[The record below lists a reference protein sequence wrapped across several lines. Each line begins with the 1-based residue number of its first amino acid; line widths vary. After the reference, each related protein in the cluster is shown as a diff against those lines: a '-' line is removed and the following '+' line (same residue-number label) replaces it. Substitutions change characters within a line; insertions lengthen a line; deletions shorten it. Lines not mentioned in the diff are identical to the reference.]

1 MKPIYSPVTT
11 PDGATLIVGL
21 LSLAFLAMIGIF
33 ATTTSTI
40 ETRAASNE
48 QNSTVAFYAA
58 EIALMTGEAVVESL
72 LSRSD
77 FNEDTIA
84 EHFAEGDHPTWHDH
98 DWYAE
103 SKAVPIP
110 TPPEGLWKKAA
121 PTRYSLEQLMFKRDS
136 LTIGIGVPTGIHQF
150 NVYARGADRG
160 SRTQRILQTIYAKR
174 F

>member
-1 MKPIYSPVTT
+1 MKPIYSPITT
-11 PDGATLIVGL
+11 QDGATLIVGL
-21 LSLAFLAMIGIF
+21 FSLAFLAMIGIF

-58 EIALMTGEAVVESL
+58 EIALMTGEAIIEGL
-72 LSRSD
+72 LNRAD
-77 FNEDTIA
+77 FNEGTIA

-98 DWYAE
+98 DWYAD
-103 SKAVPIP
+103 SKEVSIP
-110 TPPEGLWKKAA
+110 TPPKGLWKKAA
-121 PTRYSLEQLMFKRDS
+121 PPRYSLEQRLFKRDS
-136 LTIGIGVPTGIHQF
+136 LTIGIGVPTGTHQF

-160 SRTQRILQTIYAKR
+160 NRTQRVLQTVYAKR

>member
-1 MKPIYSPVTT
+1 MKPTYSPVTT
-11 PDGATLIVGL
+11 EDGATLIVGL

-33 ATTTSTI
+33 AMTTSTI

-48 QNSTVAFYAA
+48 QNATAAFYAA
-58 EIALMTGEAVVESL
+58 EIALLTGEVTVENL
-72 LSRSD
+72 LNRSD

-84 EHFAEGDHPTWHDH
+84 GHFAEGNHPAWHDL
-98 DWYAE
+98 DWYVD
-103 SKAVPIP
+103 SVQVI
-110 TPPEGLWKKAA
+110 TLPEGLSKKAA
-121 PTRYSLEQLMFKRDS
+121 APRYSLEQRAFKRDS

-160 SRTQRILQTIYAKR
+160 NRTQRVLQTIYAKR

>member
-1 MKPIYSPVTT
+1 MKPTYSPVTT
-11 PDGATLIVGL
+11 QDGATLIVGL

-40 ETRAASNE
+40 ETRAASNA
-48 QNSTVAFYAA
+48 QNSTVAFYAT
-58 EIALMTGEAVVESL
+58 EIALLTGEATIENL
-72 LSRSD
+72 LNRSD

-84 EHFAEGDHPTWHDH
+84 ERFTEGAHPAWYDH
-98 DWYAE
+98 DWYADA
-103 SKAVPIP
+103 KAVAIP

-121 PTRYSLEQLMFKRDS
+121 PPRYSLEQRMFKRDS

-150 NVYARGADRG
+150 NVYARGADHG
-160 SRTQRILQTIYAKR
+160 NRTQRVLQTIYAKR